1 MWSFLLLISYSIKDV
16 VETPTRL
23 TYCRTKLAQKWFII
37 KQKSSCMKFQRKI
50 LTSLQEE
57 GASQLRLA
65 IWEAMVHFS
74 CKVEPCKISVFDL
87 YIYEN
92 ICFPY
97 TGLWR
102 ADRGT

>member
-37 KQKSSCMKFQRKI
+37 KQKLSCMKFQRKI
-50 LTSLQEE
+50 LTLLQEE

-65 IWEAMVHFS
+65 I
-74 CKVEPCKISVFDL
+74 
-87 YIYEN
+87 
-92 ICFPY
+92 
-97 TGLWR
+97 
-102 ADRGT
+102 